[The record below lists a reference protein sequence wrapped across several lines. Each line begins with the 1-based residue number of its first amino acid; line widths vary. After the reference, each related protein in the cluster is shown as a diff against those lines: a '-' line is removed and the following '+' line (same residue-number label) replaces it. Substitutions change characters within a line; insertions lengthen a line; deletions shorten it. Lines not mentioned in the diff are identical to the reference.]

1 MTTLRPSNG
10 EVEYPRLLEI
20 WRSAVEATHHF
31 RKRRAD
37 VEYYATRV
45 PLYFPE
51 VDLTVAEVDGIAAG
65 FSGIAEGKLEM
76 LFVHDDFRGR
86 GVGSALLRAALDR
99 FPGLTL
105 DVNEQNPQ
113 AVGFY
118 LHHGFEVVGRQET
131 DSDGRPFPLLALKRA

>member
-1 MTTLRPSNG
+1 MTTLRPSRG
-10 EVEYPRLLEI
+10 EYPRLLEI
-20 WRSAVEATHHF
+20 WRSAVEATHDF
-31 RKRRAD
+31 LTPAD

-51 VDLTVAEVDGIAAG
+51 VDLTVADVDGIAAG

-86 GVGSALLRAALDR
+86 GVGTALLRAALDR
-99 FPGLTL
+99 FPDLTL

-131 DSDGRPFPLLALKRA
+131 DSDGRPFPLLELKRA

>member
-10 EVEYPRLLEI
+10 AAEYPRLLEV
-20 WRSAVEATHHF
+20 WRSAVEATHDF
-31 RKRRAD
+31 LAPVD

-51 VDLTVAEVDGIAAG
+51 VDLTVAEVDGIAVG

-86 GVGSALLRAALDR
+86 GVGTALLRAALDR
-99 FPGLTL
+99 FPDLTL

-113 AVGFY
+113 AIGFY

-131 DSDGRPFPLLALKRA
+131 DSDGRPFPLLELNRA

>member
-1 MTTLRPSNG
+1 MTTLRPSRG
-10 EVEYPRLLEI
+10 EAEYPRLLEI

-31 RKRRAD
+31 LAPAD

-45 PLYFPE
+45 PVYFPQ
-51 VDLTVAEVDGIAAG
+51 VDVTVAEVDGILAG

-105 DVNEQNPQ
+105 DVNEQNPR

-131 DSDGRPFPLLALKRA
+131 DSDGRPFPLLELTRA

>member
-1 MTTLRPSNG
+1 MTTLRPSDG
-10 EVEYPRLLEI
+10 EYPRLLEI
-20 WRSAVEATHHF
+20 WRSAVEATHDF
-31 RKRRAD
+31 LTPAD

-86 GVGSALLRAALDR
+86 GVGTALLRAALDR
-99 FPGLTL
+99 FPDLTL
-105 DVNEQNPQ
+105 DVNEQNPR

-131 DSDGRPFPLLALKRA
+131 DSDGRPFPLLELKRA

>member
-1 MTTLRPSNG
+1 MTTLRPSSG
-10 EVEYPRLLEI
+10 EAEYPRLLEI

-31 RKRRAD
+31 LAPSD

-45 PLYFPE
+45 PVYFPE
-51 VDLTVAEVDGIAAG
+51 VDLTVAEVDGVVAG

-86 GVGSALLRAALDR
+86 GVGSALLRAALNR

-131 DSDGRPFPLLALKRA
+131 DSDARPFPLLELKRA

>member
-1 MTTLRPSNG
+1 MTTLRPSRG
-10 EVEYPRLLEI
+10 EAEYPRLLEI

-31 RKRRAD
+31 LAPAD

-45 PLYFPE
+45 PVYFPQ
-51 VDLTVAEVDGIAAG
+51 VDVTVAEVDGILAG
-65 FSGIAEGKLEM
+65 FSGIAEEKLEM

-105 DVNEQNPQ
+105 DVNEQNPR

-131 DSDGRPFPLLALKRA
+131 DSDGRPFPLLELTRA

>member
-1 MTTLRPSNG
+1 MTTLRPSSG
-10 EVEYPRLLEI
+10 EAEYPRLLEV

-31 RKRRAD
+31 LTPAD

-45 PLYFPE
+45 PHYFPE

-65 FSGIAEGKLEM
+65 FSGIADGKLEM

-99 FPGLTL
+99 FPKLTL

-118 LHHGFEVVGRQET
+118 LHHGFVVAGRQET

>member
-1 MTTLRPSNG
+1 MTTLRPSRG
-10 EVEYPRLLEI
+10 EAEYPRLLEV
-20 WRSAVEATHHF
+20 WRSAVEATHDF
-31 RKRRAD
+31 LAPAD
-37 VEYYATRV
+37 VEYYAARV
-45 PLYFPE
+45 PLYFPQ

-86 GVGSALLRAALDR
+86 GVGTTLLRAALDR
-99 FPGLTL
+99 HPDLTL

-118 LHHGFEVVGRQET
+118 LHHGFEVAGRQET
-131 DSDGRPFPLLALKRA
+131 DADGRPFPLLELKRA